1 MDRHY
6 LDFAETEISKIFDN
20 SDFGYQKIT
29 VERPLRLR
37 TRFTREKVESLR
49 FIDAIHYEME
59 WVYDRFGSDVYR
71 DLKPHKKVIEK
82 WLEASEIKI
91 TLKNRNA
98 LLDVTK
104 WQKHKEIMEAAA
116 VLAEHFGDTEYD
128 DFNIF
133 SRELKAALK
142 KLGLHL
148 SAPDKKQIINCMSY
162 RSEDAAPVIKKRD
175 KDGTVHYEPDSELR
189 DTESVPLLED
199 IDEYFT
205 REVLP
210 HVEDAW
216 IDHSKTVIGY
226 EISFTRYFYTYEPL
240 RSLDE
245 IARDILT
252 LEAETDG
259 ILQQVVSFEG

>member
-1 MDRHY
+1 MK
-6 LDFAETEISKIFDN
+6 S
-20 SDFGYQKIT
+20 
-29 VERPLRLR
+29 
-37 TRFTREKVESLR
+37 
-49 FIDAIHYEME
+49 
-59 WVYDRFGSDVYR
+59 
-71 DLKPHKKVIEK
+71 
-82 WLEASEIKI
+82 
-91 TLKNRNA
+91 
-98 LLDVTK
+98 
-104 WQKHKEIMEAAA
+104 
-116 VLAEHFGDTEYD
+116 
-128 DFNIF
+128 
-133 SRELKAALK
+133 ALK

-148 SAPDKKQIINCMSY
+148 SAPDKKQIINCMSW

-175 KDGTVHYEPDSELR
+175 KDRTVHYEPDSELR

-199 IDEYFT
+199 VEGYFE

-210 HVEDAW
+210 HVPDAW